1 MKKRIFTLLL
11 AALCVIMC
19 ISMVACGSGDDDDD
33 KKGEKGEKG
42 VSFETIVENM
52 EKVCT
57 AEEDIE
63 YMVGGED
70 DNCEDLLYE
79 CYYGIEGVFEGSI
92 NKALY
97 YENEGDGDWW
107 TVVAFECG
115 SEDEAKALKELTK
128 EYCDS
133 DVIQVEQVV
142 GKVLVISWTEENP
155 DIADRMLNVA
165 LGNEAY

>member
-19 ISMVACGSGDDDDD
+19 ISMVACGSDDENDD
-33 KKGEKGEKG
+33 KKGEKG
-42 VSFETIVENM
+42 VSFEDIVENM

-57 AEEDIE
+57 AEDDIE

-79 CYYGIEGVFEGSI
+79 CYYGIEEVFEGSI

-97 YENEGDGDWW
+97 CENEGEGDWW
-107 TVVAFECG
+107 TIVVFECG
-115 SEDEAKALKELTK
+115 SEKEAKALEELTK

-133 DVIQVEQVV
+133 DVIQVEKVV
-142 GKVLVISWTEENP
+142 GKVLVISWSEENP